1 MKSRFM
7 KRMLSFILA
16 TVLLMGNV
24 MPVMAEGSV
33 SGNEVA
39 ETVVEETVV
48 EESAVSEEPVSE
60 SEVNIEEES
69 SEVSTTETT
78 EETSSVE
85 STTEE
90 STEEETT
97 EVSTEESTEEGT
109 EESTEDSVSENEIP
123 EDELSVSANEI
134 IDEDVPLAGALP
146 VSLESV
152 TVNGI
157 TITVSGPASAF
168 AEGTTVSAVEVEP
181 AEVVIEAAE
190 ESEQAEVKRYK
201 AFDINLVCNGEVVQ
215 PLNGEEIT
223 VNFEGDLL
231 IPDTDSEED
240 VVVYHVDD
248 NDEITK
254 MEAEVATV
262 ETEDA
267 AEVETVEMTTTHFS
281 TYVILVTGEG
291 GVVDVTIN
299 HYLENGTRL
308 FVAQEKEVERGGSIK
323 EFVKGVNDFTVKW
336 IDVDGTRY
344 TPEVQGDYTYT
355 VNTGKDSLV
364 IDVYYESVN
373 KNDEAVPVTMIDYDD
388 YVDYGNE
395 RGGSAYRDNS
405 INYYKNYKSYE
416 PLTYEEAVQ
425 FAHEDGWGRW
435 FRWEDYQRLYDEWDA
450 RKDKGNWDSRFATK
464 GAYMNYVVDE
474 KNTENQTVNA
484 NDYNSNKPHQVIQ
497 GLLVNLT
504 GDNYQ
509 DVNFK
514 YEDPGFFTTELNQY
528 GTKRIYDNYSLG
540 FTRNGLE
547 YNLKDVRR
555 DNRVVWTELNR
566 FFPLSSR
573 HGDVNEYFGM
583 RYDFTFKIG
592 DYVGDM
598 TYRFSG
604 DDDLWVCLDGN
615 VILDLGGIHQRV
627 EGSVNV
633 WEKLIGKANP
643 SYEDKVAYL
652 FGANGD
658 DPTNANRVHTITV
671 LYMERGGSESN
682 CEMHFLMPNI
692 VPSDPVTSNAPKA
705 DIELVKKDST
715 TKETIGGVGFTLYAD
730 AACQTIKGHEKRT
743 DENGKVSFKDL
754 RAGTYYLKET
764 SYDASKYQV
773 NETVYVVKVTANGEN
788 ATAVIQNLSEKVGNA
803 YVVYNTPISKTDLEF
818 VKVDSKDSAITLAGA
833 EFELTSTADETFKKT
848 ATSDENGKIL
858 FEDIDVGVYTLKETK
873 APEGYTLPSEETL
886 TITVEA
892 KDGELGYT
900 VSGNES
906 NIWLQYG
913 KDGENHL
920 LKNSKTVDITIRKD
934 WQDKDGKPLATDEM
948 EESVTVELFRKVGN
962 NDLTKES
969 VQKNIILSAEN
980 EWTVTIADLDSCGKD
995 GVWTYFIEETDVEGF
1010 EAIYTEETE
1019 ETTPDNIVLVVTNKE
1034 VVGSLKIT
1042 KTVNRVDS
1050 EHGAAVFTFKI
1061 TCADG
1066 SVLYRTITFEG
1077 DIDTDITKSVTVADL
1092 PVGECTV
1099 EELTALRYECKS
1111 DVSQTKTIEADKTT
1125 EFSFRNEKEY
1135 DKNYSHTDVIVN
1147 KVVFEK
1153 DASGN
1158 ITKAITSQEKSST
1171 SDVVTE

>member
-7 KRMLSFILA
+7 KRLLSFILA
-16 TVLLMGNV
+16 TMLLMGNV

-48 EESAVSEEPVSE
+48 EESAVSEEPASE

-69 SEVSTTETT
+69 TEEETMEETT
-78 EETSSVE
+78 EE
-85 STTEE
+85 
-90 STEEETT
+90 
-97 EVSTEESTEEGT
+97 
-109 EESTEDSVSENEIP
+109 SVSENEIP

-134 IDEDVPLAGALP
+134 IDEEVPLAGALP
-146 VSLESV
+146 VSLEPV

-231 IPDTDSEED
+231 IPNTEEEED

-262 ETEDA
+262 ETEEA

-281 TYVILVTGEG
+281 TYVVMVTGEG
-291 GVVDVTIN
+291 GVVKVTIN

-323 EFVKGVNDFTVKW
+323 EFVKGVNDFTVTR

-344 TPEVQGDYTYT
+344 TQKKNGDYTYT
-355 VNTGKDSLV
+355 VNTGKESLV
-364 IDVYYESVN
+364 IDVYYKSIN
-373 KNDEAVPVTMIDYDD
+373 KNNEAVPVTMIDYDD
-388 YVDYGNE
+388 YVNYGYEGN
-395 RGGSAYRDNS
+395 GSAYRENS
-405 INYYKNYKSYE
+405 INYYKNYESYE

-425 FAHEDGWGRW
+425 FAYIDGWGQW
-435 FRWEDYQRLYDEWDA
+435 FKQEEYNRLYNDWDI
-450 RKDKGNWDSRFATK
+450 RKDKENWDSRFATK

-474 KNTENQTVNA
+474 KNMENQTVNA

-514 YEDPGFFTTELNQY
+514 YEDPGFFTPEENIY
-528 GTKRIYDNYSLG
+528 GTKHIYDNYSLG
-540 FTRNGLE
+540 FTRKGLE
-547 YNLKDVRR
+547 YTLKDVRK
-555 DNRVVWTELNR
+555 DNGVVWTELDR
-566 FFPLSSR
+566 FFPLSNR

-598 TYRFSG
+598 TYTFSG

-633 WEKLIGKANP
+633 WEKLIGKPNP

-658 DPTNANRVHTITV
+658 DPTNANKVHTITV

-715 TKETIGGVGFTLYAD
+715 TKERIEGVGFTLYAD
-730 AACQTIKGHEKRT
+730 AACQIIKGHEQRT

-754 RAGTYYLKET
+754 RVGTYYLKET
-764 SYDASKYQV
+764 GYDASKYQV
-773 NETVYVVKVTANGEN
+773 NETVYVVKVSANGEN
-788 ATAVIQNLSEKVGNA
+788 ATATIQNLTEKEGTA
-803 YVVYNTPISKTDLEF
+803 YVVYNTPISKTDIEF
-818 VKVDSKDSAITLAGA
+818 VKVDSKDSTIKLAGA
-833 EFELTSTADETFKKT
+833 EFELTSTTDAAFKKT

-858 FEDIDVGVYTLKETK
+858 FEEIDAGVYALKETK

-886 TITVEA
+886 TITVEV
-892 KDGELGYT
+892 KDGVLGYT

-913 KDGENHL
+913 RDGENHL

-934 WQDKDGKPLATDEM
+934 WQDKDGNPLTTDKM
-948 EESVTVELFRKVGN
+948 EEFVTVELFRKVGN

-969 VQKNIILSAEN
+969 VQKNIILSADN
-980 EWTVTIADLDSCGKD
+980 KWAVTIENLDSCGKD
-995 GVWTYFIEETDVEGF
+995 GVWTYFIEEKDVEGF
-1010 EAIYTEETE
+1010 EAIYTE

-1050 EHGAAVFTFKI
+1050 EHGAAAFTFKI

-1066 SVLYRTITFEG
+1066 NVLYRTITFEG
-1077 DIDTDITKSVTVADL
+1077 DIDKDATKSVVVADL

-1099 EELTALRYECKS
+1099 EELTALRYECVS
-1111 DVSQTKTIEADKTT
+1111 DVSQTKSIEANEIT
-1125 EFSFRNEKEY
+1125 EYNFRNEKDY
-1135 DKNYSHTDVIVN
+1135 DGNYSHSDVIVN
-1147 KVVFEK
+1147 KVTFEK
-1153 DASGN
+1153 DANGN
-1158 ITKAITSQEKSST
+1158 IIGATTSQEKSST
-1171 SDVVTE
+1171 SEVVTE

>member
-39 ETVVEETVV
+39 ETVVEEAVV
-48 EESAVSEEPVSE
+48 EESVVSEEPVSE

-97 EVSTEESTEEGT
+97 EVTTEVTT

-134 IDEDVPLAGALP
+134 IDEEVPLASALP
-146 VSLESV
+146 VSLEPV

-281 TYVILVTGEG
+281 TYVVMVTGKEG
-291 GVVDVTIN
+291 KVRVTIN
-299 HYLENGTRL
+299 HYPENMLNKSREEKDRNRL
-308 FVAQEKEVERGGSIK
+308 FVTDVIEEVDNDGGTIEK
-323 EFVKGVNDFTVKW
+323 FVKGEGDYSVVSIIAGNEAF
-336 IDVDGTRY
+336 
-344 TPEVQGDYTYT
+344 TPEREGDYKYE
-355 VNTGKDSLV
+355 VNTTEDTLI
-364 IDVYYESVN
+364 IDVYYRTIGNRTVDNEITIFDY
-373 KNDEAVPVTMIDYDD
+373 ND
-388 YVDYGNE
+388 GN
-395 RGGSAYRDNS
+395 AYNYNS
-405 INYYKNYKSYE
+405 INYQGNY
-416 PLTYEEAVQ
+416 PNNV
-425 FAHEDGWGRW
+425 
-435 FRWEDYQRLYDEWDA
+435 EWN
-450 RKDKGNWDSRFATK
+450 RRMATK
-464 GAYMNYVVDE
+464 GAASNYAPYLESVSVPGHWTNVNNYDTHGG
-474 KNTENQTVNA
+474 KDGQTVE
-484 NDYNSNKPHQVIQ
+484 
-497 GLLVNLT
+497 GLLQENALT
-504 GDNYQ
+504 GDSYQ
-509 DVNFK
+509 NVNFTFQ
-514 YEDPGFFTTELNQY
+514 DPGFFSKDE
-528 GTKRIYDNYSLG
+528 KRGKTIYSDEYSLSFAKDG
-540 FTRNGLE
+540 LKHTLRNVKREAYGSTYVAWSQL
-547 YNLKDVRR
+547 
-555 DNRVVWTELNR
+555 DNFWPLDERNHNNR
-566 FFPLSSR
+566 
-573 HGDVNEYFGM
+573 NEYFGI
-583 RYDFTFKIG
+583 RYDFDFQIG

-598 TYRFSG
+598 TYKFAG
-604 DDDLWVCLDGN
+604 DDDLWVCLDGK
-615 VILDLGGIHQRV
+615 VILDLGGIHGKV

-633 WEKLIGKANP
+633 WEKLTGKTNP
-643 SYEDKVAYL
+643 TYADKVAYL
-652 FGANGD
+652 EADADGDGIANGNEKK
-658 DPTNANRVHTITV
+658 TVTV
-671 LYMERGGSESN
+671 LYMERGGSKSN
-682 CEMHFLMPNI
+682 CNMEFVMPNI
-692 VPSDPVTSNAPKA
+692 IPKDPVITDVPKA
-705 DIELVKKDST
+705 NLELVKKNS
-715 TKETIGGVGFTLYAD
+715 ENQATIANVGFQLFYDRNCTD
-730 AACQTIKGHEKRT
+730 NKTIEYRT
-743 DENGKVSFKDL
+743 NNEGKVVFENL

-764 SYDASKYQV
+764 DYDKENYRLNDTIYKVVVTESNNVASV
-773 NETVYVVKVTANGEN
+773 AVTDLSTN
-788 ATAVIQNLSEKVGNA
+788 ATVPKADEKT
-803 YVVYNTPISKTDLEF
+803 YIIYNTPKTALEF
-818 VKVDSKDSAITLAGA
+818 VKVDSENSTIKLAGA
-833 EFELTSTADETFKKT
+833 VFELTSTSDATFKKL
-848 ATSDENGKIL
+848 ATSDDNGKVV
-858 FEDIDVGVYTLKETK
+858 FEDIDAGTYTLVEKT
-873 APEGYTLPSEETL
+873 APEGYFASEETL
-886 TITVEA
+886 TIEVEV
-892 KDGELGYT
+892 KDNGVLGYT
-900 VSGNES
+900 VNGTTEND
-906 NIWLQYG
+906 WLQYKKEG
-913 KDGENHL
+913 DTHF
-920 LKNSKTVDITIRKD
+920 LKNTKPVEIEIIKEWKNYKGEELADSKITAKSI
-934 WQDKDGKPLATDEM
+934 
-948 EESVTVELFRKVGN
+948 TVELFREVEGVANSKKKVQ
-962 NDLTKES
+962 D
-969 VQKNIILSAEN
+969 
-980 EWTVTIADLDSCGKD
+980 VTITKNADGIWKTVIEDLPSAGKD
-995 GVWTYFIEETDVEGF
+995 GKWKYSVVETEVDGF
-1010 EAIYTEETE
+1010 EATYKVETDQNR
-1019 ETTPDNIVLVVTNKE
+1019 PDTVILVVTNTE
-1034 VVGSLKIT
+1034 LVGNLKIT

-1050 EHGAAVFTFKI
+1050 VHGVAAFTFKI
-1061 TCADG
+1061 TCEDG

-1077 DIDTDITKSVTVADL
+1077 DIDSDTTKSVTVADL

-1125 EFSFRNEKEY
+1125 EFSFRNKKEY